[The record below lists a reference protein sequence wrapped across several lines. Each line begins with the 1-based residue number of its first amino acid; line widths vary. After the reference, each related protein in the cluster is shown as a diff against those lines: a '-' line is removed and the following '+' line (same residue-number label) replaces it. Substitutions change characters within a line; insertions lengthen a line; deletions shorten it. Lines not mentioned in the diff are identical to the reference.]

1 MSNAQR
7 DAEPH
12 ALTLRSA
19 VTKKADFHLKKRNL
33 LIREELK
40 QLKKSCPQVHQ
51 GLSAQLVDRDLARGF
66 SGGQAEETGRYLVM
80 SRKLTPRQVIARSY
94 PTWDYAMADRL
105 IAWLQD
111 CGYQIVQKSETNTDV
126 VAPLLDQPTLPEL
139 MHAC

>member
-1 MSNAQR
+1 
-7 DAEPH
+7 
-12 ALTLRSA
+12 
-19 VTKKADFHLKKRNL
+19 
-33 LIREELK
+33 
-40 QLKKSCPQVHQ
+40 
-51 GLSAQLVDRDLARGF
+51 
-66 SGGQAEETGRYLVM
+66 M